1 MALLK
6 QSLFSANTLLKNGV
20 ASVKGGDL
28 VIAPTARATGGWQN
42 TATINAL
49 TGHDIISATGKFAGL
64 ADFATYGST
73 TVKINGVATSL
84 AYSAAVANSG
94 SGTID
99 MGSGK
104 DTLSGTTSGLR
115 SIGIL
120 NGKVGS
126 AAGTSARLLMGADD
140 DQIVGVNA
148 SGDNAANT
156 FGIYNTGLID
166 LGSGNDSIQGIKSST
181 GTTGAAIFN
190 VGTIVGGAGNDT
202 FDAFQGGWAGTGTV
216 DCGVGDDAVM
226 GFGSGTFN
234 GGAGVGD
241 ELILPAGKY
250 TVAYNEI
257 PTPTTS
263 DFRLTRSG
271 DKGVVMNCIGF
282 ETIVSADLLAVIS
295 VTAVDGTRPTGF
307 TVDDQGFFSGVT
319 LVAATS
325 AL

>member
-1 MALLK
+1 MATLR
-6 QSLFSANTLLKNGV
+6 QALFSANTLLKNGI
-20 ASVKGGDL
+20 ATVKGGDV

-42 TATINAL
+42 TGTINAL
-49 TGHDIISATGKFAGL
+49 TGHDILSSTGVFAPL
-64 ADFATYGST
+64 ADVATYGGA
-73 TVKINGVATSL
+73 TVITAGVTSSL
-84 AYSAAVANSG
+84 LYNAAIANAG

-126 AAGTSARLLMGADD
+126 KVATSASLIMGTDD

-148 SGDNAANT
+148 SGTHANT
-156 FGIYNTGLID
+156 FGIYNTGIID

-181 GTTGAAIFN
+181 SPTGAAIYN
-190 VGTIVGGAGNDT
+190 IGTIVGGTGNDT

-234 GGAGVGD
+234 GGAGLGD